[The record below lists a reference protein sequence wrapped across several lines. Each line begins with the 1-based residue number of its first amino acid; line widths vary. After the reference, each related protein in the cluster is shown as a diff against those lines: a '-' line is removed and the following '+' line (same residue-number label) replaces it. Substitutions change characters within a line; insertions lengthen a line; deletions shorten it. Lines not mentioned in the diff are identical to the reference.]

1 MFTRL
6 RSLPLVL
13 LVLLAGTPLADAV
26 DKVDFELDVLPLLRA
41 HCFRC
46 HGSEKQEAGLR
57 LDRREAA
64 LAGGENGPVMIAGK
78 PAESMLVERIR
89 STDDST
95 RMPIESRQLRREE
108 ISVLERWI
116 AAGMPGLRDV
126 DDTGEHWAFQPI
138 QAPPVPATPKT
149 SWAKNSIDA
158 FIWHQ
163 LSLEELE
170 PAPRADKG
178 VLVRRLFL
186 DLVGIPPTPEQLAR
200 YLDDPAPN
208 AYEQMV
214 DRLLGSPH
222 FGERWG
228 RHWLD
233 VARYADSAGYEA
245 DIPRRIWHYR
255 DWVIRSFNQDKPLDQ
270 FVIEQLGGDLL
281 SGATSETRV
290 ATGFHCNAMKD
301 GGVRHEAVFDR
312 VNTTGAVFMGLTFEC
327 GQCHD
332 HKTDPLTQKE
342 YYQLYAFFNTGVITP
357 LDLDD
362 ADIKK
367 QRADAN
373 ARVAAV
379 DARLAQIEKEIETG
393 IDQLVSARR
402 ENREGLNEGIL
413 TLFDIP
419 ADERSLTDLKQL
431 VTFFRLEHAEHKQLL
446 ESKPELL
453 AGLPEADTTLTLVHS
468 PQPTHLFVRGD
479 HTQPGEQVQSGAPAF
494 LHPLQWEKEKRPHP
508 NRADLGRWIVDRENP
523 LFARVTANRFGMRLF
538 GTPIV
543 EPENDFGVQT
553 PQPRHHQLLDELA
566 HQLQQSNS
574 IKQFVRLLVTSATYQ
589 QSSDFTY
596 RRGIPDGLFLGQQ
609 RLRLEAEILRDNA
622 LAASGLLE
630 NRVGGKSVFPYQP
643 EGILAF
649 RATPATWTE
658 SRGADRYRRGMYTHI
673 WRLTPHPMFTLFD
686 GPGMTTS
693 CTRRSRSNVAVQA
706 LGLLND
712 PTFVEAAQAM
722 GARLM
727 REVPSDEER
736 IERLFLLCLGHAPD
750 EQEQQMVSELHARQ
764 QEIFQ
769 GDEKLALAAVGEY
782 LSAGTDPA
790 RQAAWV
796 AVSRTIMNLDE
807 FITRE

>member
-1 MFTRL
+1 MCTRL
-6 RSLPLVL
+6 RYLPLAL
-13 LVLLAGTPLADAV
+13 LVLLTGTPLATAV
-26 DKVDFELDVLPLLRA
+26 DKVDFELEVLPLLRA

-57 LDRREAA
+57 LDRRQAA

-78 PAESMLVERIR
+78 PAESLLVERIR

-126 DDTGEHWAFQPI
+126 DDTGEHWAFQLI

-149 SWAKNSIDA
+149 SWPRNSIDA
-158 FIWHQ
+158 FVWHQ
-163 LSLEELE
+163 LSLQDLE
-170 PAPRADKG
+170 PAPRAEKG

-186 DLVGIPPTPEQLAR
+186 DLVGIPPTPDQLAAC
-200 YLDDPAPN
+200 LQDPAPDS
-208 AYEQMV
+208 YEQLV

-255 DWVIRSFNQDKPLDQ
+255 DWVIRSFNQDKPLDE
-270 FVIEQLGGDLL
+270 FVIEQLGGDMLEKV
-281 SGATSETRV
+281 TNETRV

-301 GGVRHEAVFDR
+301 GGVRHESVFDR

-332 HKTDPLTQKE
+332 HKTDPLTQQE
-342 YYQLYAFFNTGVITP
+342 YYQLYAFFNTGMITP
-357 LDLDD
+357 LDLSDENV
-362 ADIKK
+362 KK
-367 QRADAN
+367 QRAEAN
-373 ARVAAV
+373 AKVAVV
-379 DARLAQIEKEIETG
+379 DARLAEIEKEIEAG
-393 IDQLVSARR
+393 INDLVAVRR
-402 ENREGLNEGIL
+402 ENREGLSEGVL
-413 TLFDIP
+413 ALFDIP
-419 ADERSLTDLKQL
+419 PDQRSMTDLKQL

-446 ESKPELL
+446 ESKPGILE
-453 AGLPEADTTLTLVHS
+453 GLPEADTTLTLTHT

-479 HTQPGEQVQSGAPAF
+479 HTQPGEQVESGVPAF
-494 LHPLQWEKEKRPHP
+494 LHSLRWAKEDHPHP

-523 LFARVTANRFGMRLF
+523 LFARVTANRFWMRLF
-538 GTPIV
+538 GIPIV

-553 PQPRHHQLLDELA
+553 PRPRHHELLDELA
-566 HQLQQSNS
+566 CQLQQSNS
-574 IKQFVRLLVTSATYQ
+574 IKQFIRLLVTSATYQ
-589 QSSDFTY
+589 QSSDFKY
-596 RRGIPDGLFLGQQ
+596 HLDIPDDLFLGQQ

-622 LAASGLLE
+622 LAVSGLL
-630 NRVGGKSVFPYQP
+630 VSQLGGPGVFPYQP
-643 EGILAF
+643 EGILSF

-658 SRGADRYRRGMYTHI
+658 SSGADRYRRGMYTHI

-706 LGLLND
+706 LGLLNG
-712 PTFVEAAQAM
+712 PTFVECAQAM
-722 GARLM
+722 GGQLVRKAG
-727 REVPSDEER
+727 SDDQR
-736 IERLFLLCLGHAPD
+736 IDRLFMLCLGRKPS
-750 EQEQQMVSELHARQ
+750 EQEQRLVSQLYIEQH
-764 QEIFQ
+764 EIFTR
-769 GDEKLALAAVGEY
+769 DKNLAIAAVGEY
-782 LSAGTDPA
+782 LSAGADPA